1 MVLQYICNVQ
11 FLVQFQVGA
20 PILKN
25 YIMTEENDNT
35 QIEYKEERQM
45 GKAASLAMELSK
57 EKKRLQEE
65 LEEMQ
70 AQFEEVSPSTPSGGP
85 DSYLKWFGVIT
96 AVFGI
101 FLQNAGLP
109 IYGQIFYIV
118 GACSWTAV
126 GFYWNDKAVMLGSVI
141 PATSVAMGLIQTL
154 VETYR

>member
-1 MVLQYICNVQ
+1 MSDENTT
-11 FLVQFQVGA
+11 QV
-20 PILKN
+20 
-25 YIMTEENDNT
+25 
-35 QIEYKEERQM
+35 EYKEEKQM

-85 DSYLKWFGVIT
+85 DSYLKWIGVVA
-96 AVFGI
+96 AVLGI

-109 IYGQIFYIV
+109 TYGQLFYIL
-118 GACSWTAV
+118 GAISWTAV

-141 PATSVAMGLIQTL
+141 PATSVAMNLIQRL
-154 VETYR
+154 VSI

>member
-1 MVLQYICNVQ
+1 MSEEDIA
-11 FLVQFQVGA
+11 QV
-20 PILKN
+20 
-25 YIMTEENDNT
+25 
-35 QIEYKEERQM
+35 EYKEEKQM

-57 EKKRLQEE
+57 EKKRLQQE

-85 DSYLKWFGVIT
+85 DSYLKWIGVVA
-96 AVFGI
+96 AVLGI

-109 IYGQIFYIV
+109 IYGQLFYIV

-141 PATSVAMGLIQTL
+141 PATSVAMSLIQQT
-154 VETYR
+154 VEMYK

>member
-1 MVLQYICNVQ
+1 
-11 FLVQFQVGA
+11 
-20 PILKN
+20 
-25 YIMTEENDNT
+25 MTEENDT
-35 QIEYKEERQM
+35 QKVEYKEERQM

-65 LEEMQ
+65 LEDMQ

-85 DSYLKWFGVIT
+85 DSYFKWIGVIA

-109 IYGQIFYIV
+109 IYGQLFYIV

-141 PATSVAMGLIQTL
+141 PATSVAMSLIQKL
-154 VETYR
+154 VEMYK